1 MTPPYLI
8 TLNKIPGI
16 DRHELEKLA
25 RKEGSGIT
33 DEALTFK
40 KPFQTV
46 VRPRTTNHN
55 IHDDYIKHPPE
66 KAWIWQERGLI
77 LTLTNGD
84 RSGTGLK
91 QADGVLCKFSLH
103 Q

>member
-1 MTPPYLI
+1 MTPPYLV

-33 DEALTFK
+33 DEAMTFK

-46 VRPRTTNHN
+46 VRPPTTNHN

-66 KAWIWQERGLI
+66 
-77 LTLTNGD
+77 N
-84 RSGTGLK
+84 
-91 QADGVLCKFSLH
+91 VSLVPTEPVDLARKRAH
-103 Q
+103 SNVNRWGE

>member
-1 MTPPYLI
+1 MTPPYLV

-33 DEALTFK
+33 DEAMTFK

-46 VRPRTTNHN
+46 VRPSTTNHN

-66 KAWIWQERGLI
+66 
-77 LTLTNGD
+77 N
-84 RSGTGLK
+84 
-91 QADGVLCKFSLH
+91 VSLVPTEPVDLARKRAH
-103 Q
+103 SNLSRWRE

>member
-1 MTPPYLI
+1 MAPPYLI

-16 DRHELEKLA
+16 DRHELQKLA

-40 KPFQTV
+40 KSFQTV
-46 VRPRTTNHN
+46 VRPPTTNYN

-66 KAWIWQERGLI
+66 
-77 LTLTNGD
+77 N
-84 RSGTGLK
+84 
-91 QADGVLCKFSLH
+91 VSLVPMESVNLAKKRAH
-103 Q
+103 SNLSRWR

>member
-46 VRPRTTNHN
+46 VRPPTTNHN
-55 IHDDYIKHPPE
+55 IHDDYMKHPPE
-66 KAWIWQERGLI
+66 VRGRDI
-77 LTLTNGD
+77 VRV
-84 RSGTGLK
+84 RS
-91 QADGVLCKFSLH
+91 CI
-103 Q
+103 

>member
-25 RKEGSGIT
+25 QKEGSGIT
-33 DEALTFK
+33 DEAQTFK

-46 VRPRTTNHN
+46 VRPPTTNHN
-55 IHDDYIKHPPE
+55 IHDDYMKHPPE
-66 KAWIWQERGLI
+66 NIALVPTERVNLARKRAHS
-77 LTLTNGD
+77 NHS
-84 RSGTGLK
+84 RWR
-91 QADGVLCKFSLH
+91 
-103 Q
+103 